1 MLRVS
6 DVGNAWPPR
15 NNKGMKSEE
24 RTKPQAKIIQERRC
38 YDDEKKRVM
47 KEGVS
52 ILCCWV
58 DAEQSRCTKMR

>member
-38 YDDEKKRVM
+38 YDDEK
-47 KEGVS
+47 
-52 ILCCWV
+52 IWV
-58 DAEQSRCTKMR
+58 LQNIIM